1 MKVRYLAPVA
11 LALALGGWAV
21 AQNPPQ
27 PVPQVVPAPS
37 PPPPPPPPSNFRFEA
52 PLGFQGNYMQFLI
65 SSNKEELQLTDD
77 QMKKIESLQQDS
89 FKTRGERMEA
99 QRKIQQ
105 ELRDLTAADRPDMVK
120 VEAKVQELHR
130 LRAQEMMGDI
140 KLAQS
145 YKQILTPAQRE
156 KVKTLNP
163 QPGRSPMA
171 GGLGAPM
178 AGPPPVM
185 QPVPMPPA
193 PGSPG
198 EPAPL
203 RLAPAPPPPEPE

>member
-1 MKVRYLAPVA
+1 MKVRYLAPAA

-21 AQNPPQ
+21 AQNPPS
-27 PVPQVVPAPS
+27 PVPQVVPSPS
-37 PPPPPPPPSNFRFEA
+37 PPPPPPPSNFRFEA

-65 SSNKEELQLTDD
+65 TSNKEELQLTDE

-105 ELRDLTAADRPDMVK
+105 ELRDLTGADHPDMIK

-130 LRAQEMMGDI
+130 LRAQEMMSDI

-145 YKQILTPAQRE
+145 YKQLLTPAQRE
-156 KVKTLNP
+156 KIKTLNP

-171 GGLGAPM
+171 GGLNAPM
-178 AGPPPVM
+178 SGPPPTM
-185 QPVPMPPA
+185 QPVPPTPVTGGPEHPPVPMPPA
-193 PGSPG
+193 PG
-198 EPAPL
+198 
-203 RLAPAPPPPEPE
+203 PPPPGLE